1 MNIVRDCMSTDVTVC
16 APGDSISHAAR
27 TMRDIDAGFLP
38 IGEHDRLIGMVT
50 DRDLAVRA
58 LAEGRGPDT
67 PVRDVMSAEVLYCY
81 DDDDLDTAAQ
91 QMGDQQVRRMPV
103 LNRDKRLVGIL
114 SLGDISHAQN
124 NGSGRIAQTL
134 AAVTQ
139 PSAQH
144 NQI

>member
-1 MNIVRDCMSTDVTVC
+1 MHVRDYMNTEVTVC
-16 APGDSISHAAR
+16 APDDTIGQAAR

-38 IGEHDRLIGMVT
+38 IGENDRLIGMIT
-50 DRDLAVRA
+50 DRDLAIRG
-58 LAEGRGPDT
+58 LAEGRGPGT
-67 PVRDVMSAEVLYCY
+67 PVRAVMSPEVLYCY
-81 DDDDLDTAAQ
+81 EDDDLDDAAQ
-91 QMGDQQVRRMPV
+91 QMSDQQVRRMPV

-114 SLGDISHAQN
+114 SLGDVSHAQDDA
-124 NGSGRIAQTL
+124 GRRISETL